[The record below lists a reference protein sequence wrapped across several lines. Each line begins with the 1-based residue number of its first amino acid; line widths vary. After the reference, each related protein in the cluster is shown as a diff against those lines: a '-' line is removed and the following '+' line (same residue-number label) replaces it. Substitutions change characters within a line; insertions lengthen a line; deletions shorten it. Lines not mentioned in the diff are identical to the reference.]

1 MIGAIVLAGGAGK
14 RMGAG
19 MNKQYLTIDGCSM
32 LSYALRSMAQAADE
46 LIVVAAAGE
55 EERAAMAIWEAGLDR
70 THVQIVQGGAE
81 RQDSVRNA
89 LEAMPDQWDIVFIHD
104 GARPFVPHSVIER
117 LKAEVAPG
125 VGVIPGLAVTD
136 TIKQVDAAGRVVK
149 TPNRC
154 SLRAAQTPQC
164 FMAKE
169 ILLLHERALK
179 DQFQTT
185 DDAALFEHYGYAV
198 QVVEGSPLAKKLTYA
213 MDMEQAGRLKKEW
226 EDMKKCEL
234 E

>member
-1 MIGAIVLAGGAGK
+1 MIGAIVLAGGMGK

-19 MNKQYLTIDGCSM
+19 MNKQYLTIDGSSM

-55 EERAAMAIWEAGLDR
+55 EAQAAAAIAEAGLDAGR
-70 THVQIVQGGAE
+70 VKIVEGGAE

-89 LEAMPDQWDIVFIHD
+89 LEAMPEVWDVVLIHD
-104 GARPFVPHSVIER
+104 GARPFVPRPVMDR
-117 LKAEVAPG
+117 LMAVVRPG
-125 VGVIPGLAVTD
+125 LGVIPGLAVTD
-136 TIKQVDAAGRVVK
+136 TIKRVDAVGRVVE
-149 TPNRC
+149 TPDRN

-164 FMAKE
+164 FMAQE
-169 ILLLHERALK
+169 IRTLHERAFK
-179 DQFQTT
+179 EQFQTT
-185 DDAALFEHYGYAV
+185 DDAALFEHYGYPV

-213 MDMEQAGRLKKEW
+213 GDMEEAGRLKKEW
-226 EDMKKCEL
+226 EAMQQCEQ